1 MGAFSVPIEIGRP
14 AGKRY
19 EPVDALVDTAASYTL
34 ISASLLRQLGV
45 PVHDRVPFI
54 LADGSRIL
62 RDVGRAWI
70 RVGEKSEVTLVVFG
84 NDDAKALLGAYALQG
99 LLLAVDTPNEQLV
112 PVPGLLKQQERLM
125 SACEV

>member
-1 MGAFSVPIEIGRP
+1 M
-14 AGKRY
+14 
-19 EPVDALVDTAASYTL
+19 
-34 ISASLLRQLGV
+34 
-45 PVHDRVPFI
+45 HDRVPFI

-84 NDDAKALLGAYALQG
+84 NDEAKALQG

-112 PVPGLLKQQERLM
+112 PLPGSLKQQERLM